1 MKRYF
6 TYLKVWQLNASNTLQ
21 EFFVNRY
28 THILFY
34 LGKIIRF
41 GMSLLFLYLIKDQ
54 VSQFSGYSTDQVI
67 IFFLTYQFI
76 DVLAQVLFRGVYLFS
91 SRIIRGSFDFM
102 LLRPINPLFQALT
115 DHPDIND
122 ALFLIPSTILSI
134 YIVST
139 LNVQVTLNS
148 FLMYLLLLFNAMAM
162 ATALHIL
169 VLVVGIIT
177 KNVEGF
183 IWIYRDVMRL
193 ARFPVTVYLEPLR
206 FALFFIIPVGMMIT
220 VPAEVLLNL
229 TPAYSLWI
237 TLATGII
244 FLWISLKLWSWS
256 LKKYASASS

>member
-1 MKRYF
+1 MKRFF
-6 TYLKVWQLNASNTLQ
+6 TYLKIWQLNASNTLQ

-34 LGKIIRF
+34 LGKVIRL

-54 VSQFSGYSTDQVI
+54 ISQFSDYSPDQVI

-76 DVLAQVLFRGVYLFS
+76 DLFAQVIFRGVYLFRA
-91 SRIIRGSFDFM
+91 RIIRGNFDFM

-122 ALFLIPSTILSI
+122 ALFIIPTTILSI
-134 YIVST
+134 YIATT
-139 LNVQVTLNS
+139 LNIQVTLAS
-148 FLMYLLLLFNAMAM
+148 LLMYLLLVFNAMM
-162 ATALHIL
+162 IATSLHISIL
-169 VLVVGIIT
+169 AMGILT
-177 KNVEGF
+177 KDIEGL

-206 FALFFIIPVGMMIT
+206 FALFFIIPVGLMIT

-229 TPAYSLWI
+229 TPAYSIWI
-237 TLATGII
+237 TIATGITSV
-244 FLWISLKLWSWS
+244 WISLKLWKWS
-256 LKKYASASS
+256 LKKYTSASS